1 MSHTFDDI
9 PYRTIDGET
18 LLGRLYR
25 PTAQAA
31 ALVVEVHGGAW
42 TQNDRLTNVLMHE
55 HLAEQGIAVF
65 AIDFRMA
72 PKHRYPVAVRDIN
85 YAIRWVRSNLAALGL
100 APRLVGALGT
110 SSGGHLATLAAI
122 RPDDAMFVDHD
133 PALGEANARL
143 DFLIACWPILDPLA
157 RYHMARA
164 RGLQNLV
171 NNHHAF
177 WADETAMAE
186 GNPFLNVDA
195 GRATCMPP
203 MLILQGTDD
212 ENVEH
217 ERTHAFANVYRSR
230 GGRVEYHAFLG
241 EPHAFVARNAGSEAA
256 NQALARMSEFVHHQL
271 A

>member
-1 MSHTFDDI
+1 MSHTFEDI
-9 PYRTIDGET
+9 AYRTIEGET

-25 PTAQAA
+25 PVTEAA

-42 TQNDRLTNVLMHE
+42 SQNDRLTNVLMHE
-55 HLAEQGIAVF
+55 HLAERGVAVF

-72 PKHRYPVAVRDIN
+72 PKHRYPVAVQDIN
-85 YAIRWVRSNLAALGL
+85 YAIRWIRANMAKLGL

-122 RPDDAMFVDHD
+122 RPDDMMFVDHD
-133 PALGEANARL
+133 PALGEAHAHL

-177 WADETAMAE
+177 WPDEAAMAE
-186 GNPFLNVDA
+186 GNPHLNVDA
-195 GRATCMPP
+195 GLATVMPP
-203 MLILQGTDD
+203 MLIIQGTED

-217 ERTHAFANVYRSR
+217 ERTHAFANLYRHH
-230 GGRVEYHAFLG
+230 GGKVEYHAFLG
-241 EPHAFVARNAGSEAA
+241 EPHAFVARNAGTEAA
-256 NQALARMSEFVHHQL
+256 DQALLKMSDFVLHHL